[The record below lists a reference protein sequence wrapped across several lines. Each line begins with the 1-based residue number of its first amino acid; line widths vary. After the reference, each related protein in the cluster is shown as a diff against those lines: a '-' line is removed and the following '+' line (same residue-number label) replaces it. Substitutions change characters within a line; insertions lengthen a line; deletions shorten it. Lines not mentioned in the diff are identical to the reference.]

1 MIRKIIGLGKYSAIV
16 SIPKELMKSLGW
28 RKGQKV
34 TVVPKGKKLI
44 VKDWKNRGR
53 SP

>member
-16 SIPKELMKSLGW
+16 SIPKDLMKKLGW

-34 TVVPKGKKLI
+34 EISAKRKTLQ
-44 VKDWKNRGR
+44 VKDFKN
-53 SP
+53 

>member
-16 SIPKELMKSLGW
+16 SIPKDLMRKLGW

-34 TVVPKGKKLI
+34 EISAKRKTLQ
-44 VKDWKNRGR
+44 VKDFKN
-53 SP
+53 

>member
-28 RKGQKV
+28 RKSDDLPGKASGLH
-34 TVVPKGKKLI
+34 PKEQEPALCGT
-44 VKDWKNRGR
+44 G
-53 SP
+53 P